1 MELQIMALKTYLE
14 TVNDVLIRLREP
26 EVTSVNDTAYSK
38 LISKYVVDAQRQ
50 VEDSYNWNALSN
62 TLTMNTVPNLFN
74 AVLVGSG
81 VRFRLI
87 DVIDDTNNRVLKYRS
102 SKEMND
108 LFLNQEQK
116 KGPPEYFNFNGVSPE
131 GDTQV
136 DLYPIPDAVYTVRF
150 NIIQPQDPLQF
161 DSDKLLVPAEPV
173 IFLAYAKAL
182 AERGEDGGMS
192 TSEAYQLF
200 QQSLAD
206 HISNESNLFE
216 EEFIWASR

>member
-1 MELQIMALKTYLE
+1 MALKTYLE
-14 TVNDVLIRLREP
+14 LVNDVLIRLRES
-26 EVTSVNDTAYSK
+26 EVTSVNDTTYSK

-50 VEDSYNWNALSN
+50 VEDAYNWNALSN
-62 TLTMNTVPNLFN
+62 TLTMVTVPELFN

-87 DVIDDTNNRVLKYRS
+87 DVIDDDNNNVLTYRS

-108 LFLNQEQK
+108 LFLTNRQS
-116 KGPPEYFNFNGVSPE
+116 GVPIYFNFNGVSPE

-136 DLYPIPDAVYTVRF
+136 DLFPVPNGNYTIRF

-161 DSDKLLVPAEPV
+161 DSDALLVPAEPV

-182 AERGEDGGMS
+182 AERGEDGGMA
-192 TSEAYQLF
+192 TSEAYQLY

-216 EEFIWASR
+216 EEFIWSGR

>member
-1 MELQIMALKTYLE
+1 MALKTYLE
-14 TVNDVLIRLREP
+14 TVNDVLIRLREN
-26 EVTSVNDTAYSK
+26 EVTAVNDTAYSK
-38 LISKYVVDAQRQ
+38 LIGKYVVDAQRQ

-62 TLTMNTVPNLFN
+62 TLTMVTVNNLFN

-87 DVIDDTNNRVLKYRS
+87 DVIDDTNNRILKYRS

-136 DLYPIPDAVYTVRF
+136 DLYPIPDGNYTVRF

-192 TSEAYQLF
+192 TSEAYQLY

-216 EEFIWASR
+216 EEFIWVNR

>member
-1 MELQIMALKTYLE
+1 MILKTYLE
-14 TVNDVLIRLREP
+14 AVNDVLIRLREN

-38 LISKYVVDAQRQ
+38 LIGKYVVDAQRQ

-62 TLTMNTVPNLFN
+62 TLTMNTLPDLFN

-150 NIIQPQDPLQF
+150 NIIQPQDPLKF
-161 DSDKLLVPAEPV
+161 DADRLLVPAEPV

-182 AERGEDGGMS
+182 AERGEDGGML